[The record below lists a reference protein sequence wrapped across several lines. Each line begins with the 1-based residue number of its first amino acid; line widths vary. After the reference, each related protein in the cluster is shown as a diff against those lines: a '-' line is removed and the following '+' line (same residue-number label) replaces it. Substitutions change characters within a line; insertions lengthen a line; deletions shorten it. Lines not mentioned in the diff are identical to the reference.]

1 MNLYQRMT
9 ETLAL
14 NMGDTLLVRQQFEE
28 AINYIGEKDMKLTID
43 ELPDGYYKEVLKEA
57 VDKGVAVMSP
67 HQMGTIEL
75 AIIGLSEIIR
85 DQQKEIEWLWSALN
99 DKEDIA

>member
-43 ELPDGYYKEVLKEA
+43 QLPDGDYKEVLKEA
-57 VDKGVAVMSP
+57 VDKGEAAMST
-67 HQMGTIEL
+67 HSMDNIGL

-85 DQQKEIEWLWSALN
+85 EQKKEIEWLWDAVN
-99 DKEDIA
+99 NKEDIA